1 MLAMRL
7 FSFYLISLF
16 FASVLGAQ
24 EVTASIVGVVVDAS
38 GPAIPGAA
46 VSVLSTERNDVVRK
60 IATDPQGAFVAA
72 LLPIG
77 RYSVKPE
84 RDGFKTAVREGIE
97 SHVNDKLAVRL
108 ELQVGQHRRS
118 AERPLRQ
125 RQELALRE

>member
-1 MLAMRL
+1 
-7 FSFYLISLF
+7 
-16 FASVLGAQ
+16 
-24 EVTASIVGVVVDAS
+24 VTASIVGVVVYAS